1 VPPPVTDPRGRAPG
15 AVDVRVDKRLLWV
28 GSAAY
33 PLHNIT
39 RVYTFL
45 LRPNRRAAASR
56 FMRRLLLLLAVV
68 AVLGV
73 LSNGRS
79 SENVT
84 ATGEEGLVVFGLG
97 FAIFAVFELSAV
109 LFARSVPVLAVDTAG
124 SPTAIV
130 TDSDRNRVG
139 ELLHTLAYALEHPET
154 EFQVTMQTLTF
165 SPQNYHIGDNVNMY
179 GGLGNTGKVT
189 N

>member
-1 VPPPVTDPRGRAPG
+1 MTDLYGG
-15 AVDVRVDKRLLWV
+15 AHNAVNVRVDKRLLWV
-28 GSAAY
+28 GNAAY
-33 PLHNIT
+33 PLRNIT

-45 LRPNRRAAASR
+45 LRPNRGAALAR
-56 FMRRLLLLLAVV
+56 FMRRLLVLLAVV
-68 AVLGV
+68 VVLAVLDD
-73 LSNGRS
+73 GRS
-79 SENVT
+79 EYV
-84 ATGEEGLVVFGLG
+84 APTGEEGLVVFGAG
-97 FAIFAVFELSAV
+97 FAIFAVLELLAV

-130 TDSDRNRVG
+130 TDSDRGRVG

-165 SPQNYHIGDNVNMY
+165 SPQNYHVGDNVNMY
-179 GGLGNTGKVT
+179 GGFGNTGKVT